1 MNIEVKINDGL
12 RVDLAKY
19 MDKFYFLKNR
29 DIQNMVNWWKINK
42 NGRL

>member
-29 DIQNMVNWWKINK
+29 DIQNMVN
-42 NGRL
+42 